1 MRIASP
7 ADQRSPQGML
17 SNKKPL
23 RGYFYNLY
31 SPPSGKPESA
41 CINYKK
47 AVLTAFLFEREKD
60 CFACRSAIPEMKL
73 SNKKPLRGYFYNLYS
88 PPSDKPESACIN
100 YKKAVFTA
108 FLFEREKGFEP
119 STLSLEGIK

>member
-7 ADQRSPQGML
+7 AAQRSPQGML
-17 SNKKPL
+17 SSKKPL

-47 AVLTAFLFEREKD
+47 AV
-60 CFACRSAIPEMKL
+60 
-73 SNKKPLRGYFYNLYS
+73 
-88 PPSDKPESACIN
+88 
-100 YKKAVFTA
+100 FTA
-108 FLFEREKGFEP
+108 FLFEREKGLLRHRLRDPGGEA
-119 STLSLEGIK
+119 IKQKATSWLFL

>member
-7 ADQRSPQGML
+7 AAQRSPQGML

-23 RGYFYNLY
+23 RGYF
-31 SPPSGKPESA
+31 
-41 CINYKK
+41 
-47 AVLTAFLFEREKD
+47 LFEREKD
-60 CFACRSAIPEMKL
+60 CFAFVSAIPEVKL

-88 PPSDKPESACIN
+88 SPSGKPESACIN
-100 YKKAVFTA
+100 YKRAVKTA

-119 STLSLEGIK
+119 STLSLGSINNTFLSFFVPFY